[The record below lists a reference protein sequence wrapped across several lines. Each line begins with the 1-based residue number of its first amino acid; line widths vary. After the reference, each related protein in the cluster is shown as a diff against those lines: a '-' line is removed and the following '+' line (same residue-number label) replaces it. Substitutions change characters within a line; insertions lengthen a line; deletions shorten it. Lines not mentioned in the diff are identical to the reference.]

1 MNNQK
6 FNQALMFRIVAI
18 GFVLYLLFQNVT
30 GYLKGGPDAPSLTL
44 LLVSIVVLGGGAV
57 LIGWLT
63 WKSWKAEKALA
74 ELQAEEAEETEDDC
88 TE

>member
-18 GFVLYLLFQNVT
+18 GFVLYLLFQNVA
-30 GYLKGGPDAPSLTL
+30 GYVRGGPEAPTL
-44 LLVSIVVLGGGAV
+44 GVLIASIVVLGGGAV

-63 WKSWKAEKALA
+63 WKAWQAEKALA
-74 ELQAEEAEETEDDC
+74 EAEEAEAAEEK
-88 TE
+88 EAE

>member
-1 MNNQK
+1 MSNNQK

-18 GFVLYLLFQNVT
+18 GFVLYLLFQTVT
-30 GYLKGGPDAPSLTL
+30 GYFKGGPEAPSLTL

-63 WKSWKAEKALA
+63 WKAWKAEQILA
-74 ELQAEEAEETEDDC
+74 EAEQEEETE
-88 TE
+88 EE

>member
-1 MNNQK
+1 MSNNQK

-44 LLVSIVVLGGGAV
+44 LLVSVVVLGGGAV
-57 LIGWLT
+57 LIAWLT
-63 WKSWKAEKALA
+63 WKAWKAEQALA
-74 ELQAEEAEETEDDC
+74 EAEQEEEDSTE
-88 TE
+88 TSL